1 MASEQKITT
10 PLGHIRGLYYPLL
23 SRMLQ
28 KIKRLHLNQLVF
40 FPVVFFTVRVFFLL
54 PKRPESRIHL
64 EILHH
69 NRPTSCFW
77 GNGSAVVLSADGK
90 KHHTE
95 AKHIFV
101 VLYQTCFGW
110 VSSRYFT
117 TIHSRDLPSLGSHRV
132 AVPLHWMCL
141 LWFRSAPNSL
151 KDLDVKRWRME
162 DVL

>member
-1 MASEQKITT
+1 MNKKNTT

-28 KIKRLHLNQLVF
+28 KIKRLHLNQLFF

-69 NRPTSCFW
+69 NGPTSCFW

-95 AKHIFV
+95 AKHIFLCCTKPVLGECQV
-101 VLYQTCFGW
+101 VTKP
-110 VSSRYFT
+110 

-141 LWFRSAPNSL
+141 LWFRSAPNSFEGFGCETM
-151 KDLDVKRWRME
+151 KDGRCR
-162 DVL
+162 